1 MRASDQYFEKIK
13 ETSIDLRKEF
23 DGVVDKNY
31 ALNKI
36 SGLTTQT
43 NLRLGEILKD
53 RNRMEDEILPKLQA
67 KVHQAELELSM
78 MNIKDAN
85 YKSQQDK
92 IKGLQD
98 SLEKGNNQLA
108 GMIGQEQ
115 GLLYYKDEQLKKMK
129 EQIDAG
135 KSVTTVV
142 SEQSAESQKLINNSI
157 RQLSVNQ
164 DLKNLEGMNDA
175 QKKLLKDNEHLIKET
190 ISGFDSIRDSITG
203 AFEKVPLVG
212 GMLKASYKVHLI
224 RQLKVQKKHSLNHF

>member
-1 MRASDQYFEKIK
+1 MKKVTDISKDLNKAIIEGNIDVAVETIGSDKVKDIATSMRASDQYFEKIK

-98 SLEKGNNQLA
+98 SLEKEIIN
-108 GMIGQEQ
+108 
-115 GLLYYKDEQLKKMK
+115 LL
-129 EQIDAG
+129 
-135 KSVTTVV
+135 V
-142 SEQSAESQKLINNSI
+142 
-157 RQLSVNQ
+157 
-164 DLKNLEGMNDA
+164 
-175 QKKLLKDNEHLIKET
+175 
-190 ISGFDSIRDSITG
+190 
-203 AFEKVPLVG
+203 
-212 GMLKASYKVHLI
+212 
-224 RQLKVQKKHSLNHF
+224 